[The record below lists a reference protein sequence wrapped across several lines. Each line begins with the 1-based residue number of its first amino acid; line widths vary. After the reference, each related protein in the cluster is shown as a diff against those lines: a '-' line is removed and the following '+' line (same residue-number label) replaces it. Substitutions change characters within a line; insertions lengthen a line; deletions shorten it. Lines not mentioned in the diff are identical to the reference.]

1 MFDKIHLLK
10 ARGYKPDIIFDIGA
24 HIGSWSAQMMNIY
37 NDSNYILYEP
47 IDYVELNVF
56 NNFDNVIKYNELLY
70 DKIEEVKWYE
80 LRNTGDSIFKEKTHH
95 FVDCSYVMR
104 KTIDL
109 DSHLLNNKINFEKI
123 NNIFIKIDSQGSEIP
138 ILRGAKPIL
147 DKTDFILLEIP
158 FFGQYNEGVPTFL

>member
-1 MFDKIHLLK
+1 
-10 ARGYKPDIIFDIGA
+10 
-24 HIGSWSAQMMNIY
+24 
-37 NDSNYILYEP
+37 
-47 IDYVELNVF
+47 
-56 NNFDNVIKYNELLY
+56 
-70 DKIEEVKWYE
+70 
-80 LRNTGDSIFKEKTHH
+80 
-95 FVDCSYVMR
+95 MR

-138 ILRGAKPIL
+138 ILRGAKTIL